1 MSLSLSAPRP
11 LLEGVPTRAALF
23 AVAAAAGA
31 LAGIGWNL
39 DLGNRAYAGFL
50 QTFLDPSA
58 PIATLGVGVAL
69 AFLAGFI
76 HIATPCYLPA
86 ALAAVPLVRGA
97 HAKKDWLKTALVLT
111 GGMVLVT
118 ALFGAIVGAAG
129 GAFSGLATSPRAMS
143 LVMKPLLIG
152 MGAVMLLIALGELGL
167 VRRLLPEAHLATSP
181 RGGAANSGGRAGYR
195 RAGMLGLAIAG
206 TFGIICTK
214 PTYLALVVYVAA
226 LGSIGYGILAMG
238 VYGLGLALPIVLG
251 GLALLPADR
260 SARFMDWLGARR
272 EGLHAA
278 QGVLLAFLGAL
289 VVAFFWVRYAI
300 PAA

>member
-1 MSLSLSAPRP
+1 MNLSLSAPRP

-31 LAGIGWNL
+31 AAGIGWNA

-58 PIATLGVGVAL
+58 PIAGLGIGVAL
-69 AFLAGFI
+69 AFLVGFI
-76 HIATPCYLPA
+76 HIVTPCYLPA
-86 ALAAVPLVRGA
+86 ALAALPLVQGS
-97 HAKKDWLKTALVLT
+97 HARKDWLRIALVLT

-118 ALFGAIVGAAG
+118 GLFGAIVGAAG
-129 GAFSGLATSPRAMS
+129 GAFSGLATSPRMMS

-181 RGGAANSGGRAGYR
+181 AAGTAASAGRGRYRGAAI
-195 RAGMLGLAIAG
+195 LGLAVAG
-206 TFGIICTK
+206 TFGIICTA
-214 PTYLALVVYVAA
+214 PPYLALVVYVAA
-226 LGSIGYGILAMG
+226 LGSAAYGALALG
-238 VYGLGLALPIVLG
+238 VYGIGLALPIVLG
-251 GLALLPADR
+251 GLALVPANR
-260 SARFMDWLGARR
+260 SARFMDWMGARR

-300 PAA
+300 PPS